1 MLEFKKSKISILIH
15 CTLDDSQQDNN
26 NEEEE
31 WNVEKDSVS
40 FQWITVRGL
49 KLVSNTSACSN
60 TFIEMEHEALKHQ

>member
-1 MLEFKKSKISILIH
+1 MKKIGKFLVYG
-15 CTLDDSQQDNN
+15 TLDDSQQDYN

-40 FQWITVRGL
+40 FQWIAIRRL